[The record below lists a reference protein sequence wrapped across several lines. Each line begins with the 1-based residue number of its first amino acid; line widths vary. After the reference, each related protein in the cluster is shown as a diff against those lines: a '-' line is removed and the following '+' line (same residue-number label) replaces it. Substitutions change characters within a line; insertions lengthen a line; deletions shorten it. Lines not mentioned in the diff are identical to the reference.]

1 MLAAGIAADDDHY
14 PRMARTMERYG
25 YTWKAYKVT
34 TDDGFILTTFRIT
47 GNSDGPFTPTKPPVL
62 IQHGDYDDAVAWLR
76 FYKDGVPMHMQLA
89 EDGYDVWMG
98 NNRGTV
104 YSQARSDGLTPDDK
118 EYWNWSWAEMGI
130 YDDVANIKA
139 IKKESG
145 AEKVFY
151 LGYSQGTVQM
161 FYALSH
167 LDSSFF
173 ADNLYKFVALAPCT
187 ISPEDGSEDY
197 WLGNLYSIQ
206 DLGIHSLYGHDE
218 RWVRDYERI
227 CTELSEEACT

>member
-1 MLAAGIAADDDHY
+1 
-14 PRMARTMERYG
+14 
-25 YTWKAYKVT
+25 
-34 TDDGFILTTFRIT
+34 
-47 GNSDGPFTPTKPPVL
+47 
-62 IQHGDYDDAVAWLR
+62 
-76 FYKDGVPMHMQLA
+76 
-89 EDGYDVWMG
+89 
-98 NNRGTV
+98 
-104 YSQARSDGLTPDDK
+104 
-118 EYWNWSWAEMGI
+118 MGI

-139 IKKESG
+139 MKKETG

-173 ADNLYKFVALAPCT
+173 ADNLYKFLAFAPCT
-187 ISPEDGSEDY
+187 ISPADGMPEEY
-197 WLGNLYSIQ
+197 NLGNLYDIQ

-227 CTELSEEACT
+227 CDELGEEPCR